1 MGADNPGYF
10 VEVDGVL
17 ENKLG
22 ITDPAELEAREY
34 DITAQRISEIL
45 LSKIPEK
52 PDFNY
57 LLELHR
63 RLFEDVYDFAG
74 KTRTVNISKPDS
86 PVPFCYADFI
96 LPESERIFVELA
108 RSNFLVGLEKEEFI
122 GKLAWLSSELNALH
136 PFREGNG
143 RTTRLYLMLLS
154 KKVGYILDFNLII
167 RDRILDADRVA
178 FAGDLEPLKNLYSRI
193 VQKI

>member
-1 MGADNPGYF
+1 MKGF
-10 VEVDGVL
+10 
-17 ENKLG
+17 
-22 ITDPAELEAREY
+22 
-34 DITAQRISEIL
+34 
-45 LSKIPEK
+45 
-52 PDFNY
+52 
-57 LLELHR
+57 
-63 RLFEDVYDFAG
+63 FA
-74 KTRTVNISKPDS
+74 
-86 PVPFCYADFI
+86 
-96 LPESERIFVELA
+96 ELA

-143 RTTRLYLMLLS
+143 RTIRLYLMLLS

-167 RDRILDADRVA
+167 RDRILDADRVV